1 MEVLPAEK
9 RMHNARLSDGQNK
22 QFALTHG
29 SRPDVFCEILDGKT
43 VLQEQGTYRL
53 RIQSMAAERRAEHS
67 ALNRTIAFTVRE
79 EQAAART
86 EPSGKKGDTARPDT
100 PTEHAIT
107 NQRRESRRKAVWVG
121 NSARHRAEIML
132 WVRPMHLLFAAFW
145 ERGRCR

>member
-1 MEVLPAEK
+1 MEVLLAEK
-9 RMHNARLSDGQNK
+9 RMHNARLFDGQNK

-29 SRPDVFCEILDGKT
+29 SLPDVFWEILDGKT

-86 EPSGKKGDTARPDT
+86 EPVGKKGIQPGL
-100 PTEHAIT
+100 IL
-107 NQRRESRRKAVWVG
+107 QR
-121 NSARHRAEIML
+121 NM
-132 WVRPMHLLFAAFW
+132 P
-145 ERGRCR
+145 